1 MSYQTTRNTR
11 RESRTLVG
19 RFRGGKLA
27 PVMAVPVRG
36 NEGGMLAQSITLE
49 LDGIA
54 GRMIT
59 PITGEFISV
68 FVPVQAIDEIKDPAA
83 AYPGMT
89 EVLREKLLSGNPL
102 FGLENET
109 EISKRCGVNPR
120 SIGGVKKVNE
130 MVRLAHNAAVNH
142 LRRRKY
148 VKATQLLAASTA
160 ITPALISQTVL
171 ERLNGVL
178 DPDDRI
184 NGSVQLDIPDMQLP
198 VGGMVAG
205 GNVSGTDAAGLAM
218 RGVTAAQDY
227 TTATGNTAQ
236 MWTSSSGLRV
246 KMAGTGTSARPDVFA
261 ALNGAVAGNVSLVD
275 FYNAETKDR
284 LTREMEKIITDF
296 PEHGEEMVLRW
307 AHGLSV
313 DMGKTPQ
320 VIHED
325 RRQFGRSI
333 ASATDWQGIQGEIM
347 RSDMMLQ
354 MSFSVPVPRTE
365 LGGVV
370 ITFACL
376 KPDETLASQPHP
388 ILSDVWG
395 VDNFVADELA
405 LDPVPVTIRELD
417 SDCTAG
423 QESTVALYTGLNS
436 LKALYVH
443 YGLNRHLNPTTVA
456 NKTAIWQLE
465 VPMSVTPDSV
475 LYPETLAH
483 YPFADQ
489 AAEVCTYVVT
499 SQTILQTPMII
510 GPTPVETLAIINSEN
525 IFEDQI

>member
-1 MSYQTTRNTR
+1 
-11 RESRTLVG
+11 
-19 RFRGGKLA
+19 
-27 PVMAVPVRG
+27 
-36 NEGGMLAQSITLE
+36 
-49 LDGIA
+49 
-54 GRMIT
+54 
-59 PITGEFISV
+59 
-68 FVPVQAIDEIKDPAA
+68 
-83 AYPGMT
+83 MT

-102 FGLENET
+102 FGLEAEG
-109 EISKRCGVNPR
+109 EISMRCGVNPR
-120 SIGGVKKVNE
+120 SMAGVKKVNE

-142 LRRRKY
+142 LRQRKY
-148 VKATQLLAASTA
+148 HKATLLLAASTA

-184 NGSVQLDIPDMQLP
+184 NGQVQLDIPTMNLP
-198 VGGMVAG
+198 VSGLGSVGTPNNSNNLA
-205 GNVSGTDAAGLAM
+205 SGTAV

-227 TTATGNTAQ
+227 TAAANEAANTALQ
-236 MWTSSSGLRV
+236 TGGALTV
-246 KMAGTGTSARPDVFA
+246 KVSGTGASARPQVFA
-261 ALNGAVAGNVSLVD
+261 QLNGATAGNVSLTD
-275 FYNAETKDR
+275 FYNAEAMDR
-284 LTREMEKIITDF
+284 LTRTMQQIVEDN
-296 PEHGEEMVLRW
+296 PEYGEEMVLRW

-313 DMGKTPQ
+313 DMGKTPV
-320 VIHED
+320 VIHEQ
-325 RRQFGRSI
+325 RAQFGRSI
-333 ASATDWQGIQGEIM
+333 VGATDSAGIAADTM

-354 MSFSVPVPRTE
+354 TSFSVPIPKTE

-388 ILSDVWG
+388 FLSDVWG

-417 SDCTAG
+417 SDCLAG
-423 QESTVALYTGLNS
+423 QEATVALYTGLNA
-436 LKALYVH
+436 LKTLYVH

-475 LYPETLAH
+475 LYPETLVH

-489 AAEVCTYVVT
+489 AAEVCTYTVT
-499 SQTILQTPMII
+499 SQMIVQTPMIV
-510 GPTPVETLAIINSEN
+510 GPSPVETLAVINAEN